1 MRIGANGQ
9 LQVSASSIHLRLPT
23 TWTSSSNGKYLIYD
37 LKSTSQVL
45 SDKASSGV
53 QFKNCQFQKK
63 YVIFLDM
70 AIFSVSVSIGFD
82 EEVKGRGAAAE
93 DIKVLEFDFQTVKL

>member
-23 TWTSSSNGKYLIYD
+23 TWTSSSGKYLIYD

-45 SDKASSGV
+45 SDKSSSGI
-53 QFKNCQFQKK
+53 QFQNCQTQRK
-63 YVIFLDM
+63 YVILDM
-70 AIFSVSVSIGFD
+70 ALLAVSKSSGFD

>member
-23 TWTSSSNGKYLIYD
+23 TWTSSSTGKYLICD
-37 LKSTSQVL
+37 LKSTSGVYLQ
-45 SDKASSGV
+45 ASKSKIDN
-53 QFKNCQFQKK
+53 FKKE
-63 YVIFLDM
+63 YVIFWDL
-70 AIFSVSVSIGFD
+70 AILT

-93 DIKVLEFDFQTVKL
+93 HIRILEFNFETIQL